1 MLLATFF
8 QPFFPWQV
16 AQEMR
21 NHMYKQNYMVVTDE
35 ALVENVKKFL
45 QVDAAIAAILEPDPE
60 SLEEELTTI
69 TQDEFTSV
77 AHFSKVSLNFIFCSS
92 TSSFAI
98 KKAGLTLPT
107 NLKSETSD
115 TNI

>member
-1 MLLATFF
+1 MLLAAFF

-60 SLEEELTTI
+60 SLEEELATI

-77 AHFSKVSLNFIFCSS
+77 AHFSKVSLNFIICG
-92 TSSFAI
+92 TV
-98 KKAGLTLPT
+98 
-107 NLKSETSD
+107 
-115 TNI
+115 